1 MDLVR
6 VIIIEVGSTG
16 FVLVLVLVRGRG
28 GVKGPIVV
36 ASFIAASS
44 FFLSALHFLYLSA
57 AIMQKFR
64 GEISH
69 KIKVEHNQ

>member
-16 FVLVLVLVRGRG
+16 FMLVLVGRRG
-28 GVKGPIVV
+28 VQGPTVV
-36 ASFIAASS
+36 ESFIATSS

-57 AIMQKFR
+57 AKMQKFPV
-64 GEISH
+64 EISH
-69 KIKVEHNQ
+69 NIRVE

>member
-16 FVLVLVLVRGRG
+16 FVLVLVRGRG
-28 GVKGPIVV
+28 GVRGPTVV
-36 ASFIAASS
+36 ELFIAASP
-44 FFLSALHFLYLSA
+44 FLLSAFHFLYLSA

-64 GEISH
+64 VEIS
-69 KIKVEHNQ
+69 